1 MTISDSEYQAWLAN
15 PAAAREL
22 LLEAHAY
29 RHDAI
34 EMLRL
39 SRSGYISHAS
49 DSPAHTTYDGVIIEP
64 VTITRQLNG
73 LSGQASRAWGDIVF
87 ANPEGLMDAWL
98 TEATFA
104 GHPVS
109 LKLGDPAWSLADF
122 RTALTGVGGRLSYA
136 GAALRLEVHD
146 HGATLDRPVQSN
158 LLTSGP
164 ETDNPKPLLYGR
176 VYNTSPVLID
186 ATVRVYQ
193 LHDGALQSVDAVR
206 DNGVL
211 LTAVTDYSVDLANG
225 AITLV
230 SEPAGQITVDAVS
243 TTQTAADIIEALVT
257 REALTSGD
265 LDADAFAALNTLCP
279 QPLGLYIRQRRNLVD
294 AIQEVAASVGAWWGF
309 TRLGKFT
316 VGRMPDLSTPG
327 DPVLDL
333 GPDDLHAEIPRHE
346 PLDAPPWRIR
356 LGYHRHWTVQDADGL
371 AGSVSAEARAAFSQ
385 EYSTASASDAAIQ
398 TQWSLASDPDQIPA
412 LLADE
417 ADASTEASRRLTQNQ
432 SARHKWTF
440 RTQAGALAADLGDV
454 VRITHPHIPSWE
466 NGRSG
471 IVTALR
477 ETPSD
482 NHIDITLVT
491 S

>member
-1 MTISDSEYQAWLAN
+1 MTISDADYQAWLED

-22 LLEAHAY
+22 LLEAQAY
-29 RHDAI
+29 RNGTIDT
-34 EMLRL
+34 LRL
-39 SRSGYISHAS
+39 SHMGYISHAS
-49 DSPAHTTYDGVIIEP
+49 DTPSHTTYDGLIIEP

-73 LSGQASRAWGDIVF
+73 LAGQSSCAWGDIVF

-98 TEATFA
+98 TDATFA
-104 GHPVS
+104 GHLVS

-122 RTALTGVGGRLSYA
+122 RAVLTGVGGRLSYA

-176 VYNTSPVLID
+176 VYNASPVLID
-186 ATVRVYQ
+186 AAARVYQ
-193 LHDGALQSVDAVR
+193 LHDGTLQSVDAVR

-211 LTAVTDYSVDLANG
+211 LTTGTDYSVDLANG
-225 AITLV
+225 TITLV
-230 SEPAGQITVDAVS
+230 SEPAGQITCDA
-243 TTQTAADIIEALVT
+243 TTATQTAADIIDALVT
-257 REALTSGD
+257 RDALTYGD
-265 LDADAFAALNTLCP
+265 LDADAFTAFNTLCS
-279 QPLGLYIRQRRNLVD
+279 QSLGLYIRQRRNLVET
-294 AIQEVAASVGAWWGF
+294 IQEVAASVGAWWGF

-316 VGRMPDLSTPG
+316 VGRMPDLSAPG
-327 DPVLDL
+327 DPLLDL

-371 AGSVSAEARAAFSQ
+371 AGAVSAEQRSAFST
-385 EYSTASASDAAIQ
+385 EYQTTSASDTAIQ
-398 TQWSLASDPDQIPA
+398 TQWPLASDPDQAPT

-417 ADASTEASRRLTQNQ
+417 ADANAEASRRLTQNQ

-454 VRITHPHIPSWE
+454 VRITHPHIPGWE
-466 NGRSG
+466 SGRSG

-482 NHIDITLVT
+482 NRIDITLIT